1 MEIVIGLLVIAVLG
15 YFLFFRTK
23 EEPVVVVEAT
33 PYKVE
38 TPPTLVEEV
47 AAPVVEAAPVVV
59 AVVEAAPVV
68 VAEAAPAKPPRKP
81 RATKVAATSV
91 KAPAKKAAPKKVAA
105 IKATPK
111 TTKSKKT

>member
-59 AVVEAAPVV
+59 A
-68 VAEAAPAKPPRKP
+68 EAAPAKPPRKP
-81 RATKVAATSV
+81 RATKVAATPV